1 MIRAG
6 EGVRMW
12 IRKFEVMIV
21 GEQSSKSLLFCE
33 VGVALLFDEPNLM
46 IMYIL
51 AYACKLRLAGSTCM
65 VVAHPLSMEARFK
78 FQGLRREI

>member
-1 MIRAG
+1 MIWAG

-21 GEQSSKSLLFCE
+21 GEQSSKSLLCRE
-33 VGVALLFDEPNLM
+33 VGVALLFDEPNHM

-51 AYACKLRLAGSTCM
+51 AYECKL
-65 VVAHPLSMEARFK
+65 
-78 FQGLRREI
+78 